1 MEQNNYLEKLTPEI
15 ICNEKIPIN
24 DILKDSF
31 YYPSSAFDGGIVK
44 DCNIIGRS
52 YGISSFIYC
61 DYAVGEEAFD
71 CEKEN
76 FVGYH
81 VLGIRKVNPHEL
93 IPNGWSQRLPP
104 GVNSRD
110 YGNYKDMWRPFMQW
124 VVYERDACRDES
136 HGLKRFSLLYIG
148 GEGVATYQA
157 LYWSNRQRPKAMA
170 IIQPGTGF
178 GLNWTDFREQ
188 GNPLNWVVK
197 NNPAGMPELVYY
209 GGYGTG
215 YDDFSW
221 DEYEPERKI
230 IPYYSEGR
238 GEVQILKKKAL

>member
-1 MEQNNYLEKLTPEI
+1 
-15 ICNEKIPIN
+15 
-24 DILKDSF
+24 
-31 YYPSSAFDGGIVK
+31 
-44 DCNIIGRS
+44 
-52 YGISSFIYC
+52 
-61 DYAVGEEAFD
+61 
-71 CEKEN
+71 
-76 FVGYH
+76 
-81 VLGIRKVNPHEL
+81 
-93 IPNGWSQRLPP
+93 
-104 GVNSRD
+104 
-110 YGNYKDMWRPFMQW
+110 MWRPFMQW

-197 NNPAGMPELVYY
+197 NNPAGTPDLIYY
-209 GGYGTG
+209 GGYNRA

-221 DEYEPERKI
+221 EEYEPERKI
-230 IPYYSEGR
+230 IPYYNEGR